1 MFKPDLKSLPTNPG
15 IYIYRDKF
23 KNIIYIGK
31 AKKLKNRIST
41 YFNSKHNLSPK
52 TKVLIKNIKEL
63 EYIIVD
69 NEIEALLLENKL
81 IKKHKPKYN
90 INLKDSKT
98 YAYIKIT
105 NEKIP
110 KICIARKIDSKADYF
125 GPYTSSNLRNEI
137 IEIVIK
143 IFNLR
148 TPKTYSNKSNLNY
161 EIGIA
166 PARIEKEIE
175 IGEYLKK
182 VNQAKE
188 FLKGK
193 NISKII
199 QKLKN
204 EMLKAAEIE
213 EFEIANEKK
222 KQIESILN
230 LKERQKVDLVKK
242 FDQDILYFQENQEKT
257 KSSILSLNISK
268 GIISSKREFKFKD
281 YDGNLFEE
289 FIKMYYSQNSC
300 PKEIII
306 NYEFFKT
313 KKEKEIIEKYLSK
326 IRGSKIRLTLPK
338 KGEKYQLLQMAKKN
352 IIENFE
358 ENNVLLELKKKLNLK
373 KIPNIIECFDMS
385 NLGKEDLVG
394 GMIQFKNEK
403 ENISEYRKYNI
414 KSFAGKND
422 DFTAMKEVLTRRYS
436 KLKKE
441 NLNLPDLII
450 LDGGNGQLNIGIEV
464 LKKLNLDI
472 NLISIAKGKTR
483 KNNEIYLPN
492 QEEPLLFENN
502 SKMIIFLRKIRDTSH
517 NYVIHFNRKKRNM
530 KLEKQFKEI

>member
-110 KICIARKIDSKADYF
+110 KIRIARKIDSKADYF
-125 GPYTSSNLRNEI
+125 GPYTSSSLRNEI

-143 IFNLR
+143 IFNLI

>member
-143 IFNLR
+143 IFNLI